1 MSDVCLGLSALPL
14 QQNSCPPRD
23 RAGAARPKGSCIW
36 EARVC
41 MACEELR
48 MDMGV
53 NLCVSALKFNI
64 NCSDESQSGW
74 ILLNFLLRKKIP
86 LLFFFSL
93 KTRCSHIIRW
103 GGKTHRLQQ
112 ILGVKLTVKKKKG
125 TEAEK
130 QIFKIPLFGIR
141 TQKDSLLVCSFFR
154 SARTMT
160 GYGNST
166 VSVGNLSACQVP
178 HGSKGKWSLKHHKK
192 CFCSIFNATNSRNC
206 YRLQNR
212 GNEKGANATSCV
224 CWCVQSCAA

>member
-1 MSDVCLGLSALPL
+1 MCQSKNTTQVCTWVMPAWVYLHFQCSRTRVL
-14 QQNSCPPRD
+14 QGTGQVQPGR
-23 RAGAARPKGSCIW
+23 RAAAFG
-36 EARVC
+36 EHVVC
-41 MACEELR
+41 MSCEELR

-64 NCSDESQSGW
+64 NCSDENQSCW

-93 KTRCSHIIRW
+93 KTQCSHIIIW

-154 SARTMT
+154 SARTMI
-160 GYGNST
+160 GCGNST
-166 VSVGNLSACQVP
+166 VSAGNLSTCQVT
-178 HGSKGKWSLKHHKK
+178 HDEFLWLEW
-192 CFCSIFNATNSRNC
+192 I
-206 YRLQNR
+206 
-212 GNEKGANATSCV
+212 
-224 CWCVQSCAA
+224 